1 MEILERLPH
10 ENARNYAIRVL
21 TYNIINLELEPG
33 SSVSENELS
42 NVLNISR
49 TPVREALIELN
60 KQQLVEIYPQKGSYI
75 SKINYCLIEETRFI
89 RVTLENAIIELVCEQ
104 ISEEY
109 KNKLHHN
116 LILQNYS
123 LKIQDSEKF
132 LEYDNEFHRLLF
144 DSVNKSN
151 TYAILKAQ
159 MVHFDR
165 LRSLTIKNIK
175 DDKTVKDHENILYA
189 IERKDKELAVM
200 LMTKHLSRHVLEEA
214 NLRLAYPNYFI

>member
-49 TPVREALIELN
+49 TPIREALIELN
-60 KQQLVEIYPQKGSYI
+60 KQQLVEIFPQKGSYI
-75 SKINYCLIEETRFI
+75 SKINYSLIEETRFI
-89 RVTLENAIIELVCEQ
+89 RVTLENAIVELVCEQ
-104 ISEEY
+104 INEEY
-109 KNKLHHN
+109 KNKLYHN
-116 LILQNYS
+116 LTLQNYS
-123 LKIQDSEKF
+123 LKLQDSEKF

-159 MVHFDR
+159 MIHFDR